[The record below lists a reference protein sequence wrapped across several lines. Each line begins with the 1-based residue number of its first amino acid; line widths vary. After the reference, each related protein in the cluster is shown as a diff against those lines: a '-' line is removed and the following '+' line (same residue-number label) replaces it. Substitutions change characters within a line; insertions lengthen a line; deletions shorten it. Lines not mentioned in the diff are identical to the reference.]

1 MKKYIS
7 IIIGCAMLTSCTI
20 TKKYNF
26 TVTNEQDLEK
36 VQKLIENSPRKA
48 QFEVSLSEENA
59 DHSQINYDAS
69 APNHIR
75 IPQLIERPGEYNPAD
90 KYTFPIYGNPH
101 TVEQPLRDEGI
112 ETYAIWC
119 TKNATYLAYV
129 TSQYWD
135 LHYHQQRHETFIRDV
150 KTDTKYYITEAL
162 GLPMDI
168 SYNIKGVAGTYVC
181 FVLKFPPLPAS
192 CTKIDIVE
200 GCTTDV
206 VENGLSWYSSKP
218 LHNVSIADLQANQNI
233 TKYKEIKVIE

>member
-1 MKKYIS
+1 
-7 IIIGCAMLTSCTI
+7 MLTSCTI

-36 VQKLIENSPRKA
+36 VQKLIENSPRKT
-48 QFEVSLSEENA
+48 QFEVSFSEENA

-75 IPQLIERPGEYNPAD
+75 IPQLIERPGGYNPAD

-200 GCTTDV
+200 GSTTDV

-218 LHNVSIADLQANQNI
+218 LHNVSIADLQANQYI

>member
-181 FVLKFPPLPAS
+181 FVLKFPSLPAS

-200 GCTTDV
+200 GSTTDV

>member
-1 MKKYIS
+1 
-7 IIIGCAMLTSCTI
+7 MLTSCTI

-36 VQKLIENSPRKA
+36 VQKLIENSPRKT
-48 QFEVSLSEENA
+48 QFEVSFSEENA

-200 GCTTDV
+200 GSTTDV

>member
-7 IIIGCAMLTSCTI
+7 ILIGCAMLTSCTI
-20 TKKYNF
+20 TKTYNF
-26 TVTNEQDLEK
+26 TLTNEQDFEK
-36 VQKLIENSPRKA
+36 VQKLIKNSSRKA
-48 QFEVSLSEENA
+48 NFNISLNEENA
-59 DHSQINYDAS
+59 DNSHINYDAS
-69 APNHIR
+69 APTHIR
-75 IPQLIERPGEYNPAD
+75 IPQLIEQPGEYNPAD

-119 TKNATYLAYV
+119 TKQATYLAYV

-135 LHYHQQRHETFIRDV
+135 LHYHQQRHETYIRDV
-150 KTDTKYYITEAL
+150 KTDKKYYITEAL
-162 GLPMDI
+162 GLPMDK

-200 GCTTDV
+200 GSTTDV
-206 VENGLSWYSSKP
+206 VENGLGWHSSKP
-218 LHNVSIADLQANQNI
+218 LHNISIADLQANQLI